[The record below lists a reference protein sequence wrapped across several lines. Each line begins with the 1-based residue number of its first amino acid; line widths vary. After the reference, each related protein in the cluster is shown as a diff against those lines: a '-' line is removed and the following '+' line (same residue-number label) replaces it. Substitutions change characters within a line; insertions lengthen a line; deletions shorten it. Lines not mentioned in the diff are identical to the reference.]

1 MSNIPAAFPATPSAP
16 QDDTAGINSTD
27 TGVPD
32 STSAP
37 DNAGTAETATP
48 TSWPAVIALALAAFI
63 FNTTE
68 FAPVG
73 LLSMIGESFA
83 MRTED
88 VGLMLTIYAWVVAVG
103 SLPLMLAVRA
113 AERKRLLMILFLVF
127 VVSHAVTAVAS
138 SFWLL
143 MAGRLGI
150 ACAHAIFWSITP
162 SLAVRMV
169 PPRKASQALGLVATG
184 SSLAMVLGIPL
195 GRVVGELLGWRI
207 TFGLTG
213 AVALVIMLVLMR
225 LLPKL
230 PSQNSGS
237 LSSLPLL
244 LKRPALLSVYG
255 LVIVGVTA
263 HFTLYSYLEPF
274 AQHVAGLQGQAITL
288 VLLVFGGS
296 GLIGSVLFGL
306 LGTRMPGTLLLTAL
320 AVMSVCLLLLP
331 GMATHESWLLTLL
344 VLWGAMMCFGLS
356 MQARVLGL
364 ASDATDVATA
374 LYSGLFNLGIGAGA
388 LLGNQ
393 VSLHWGLPQ
402 LGHVAGWLSVA
413 TLAGTVLALV
423 KFRGVFLRGP
433 GGGVV
438 AGH

>member
-1 MSNIPAAFPATPSAP
+1 M
-16 QDDTAGINSTD
+16 
-27 TGVPD
+27 
-32 STSAP
+32 
-37 DNAGTAETATP
+37 
-48 TSWPAVIALALAAFI
+48 
-63 FNTTE
+63 
-68 FAPVG
+68 
-73 LLSMIGESFA
+73 
-83 MRTED
+83 
-88 VGLMLTIYAWVVAVG
+88 
-103 SLPLMLAVRA
+103 
-113 AERKRLLMILFLVF
+113 
-127 VVSHAVTAVAS
+127 
-138 SFWLL
+138 
-143 MAGRLGI
+143 
-150 ACAHAIFWSITP
+150 
-162 SLAVRMV
+162 
-169 PPRKASQALGLVATG
+169 
-184 SSLAMVLGIPL
+184 
-195 GRVVGELLGWRI
+195 
-207 TFGLTG
+207 
-213 AVALVIMLVLMR
+213 
-225 LLPKL
+225 
-230 PSQNSGS
+230 
-237 LSSLPLL
+237 
-244 LKRPALLSVYG
+244 YG

-344 VLWGAMMCFGLS
+344 VLWGAMMMCFGLS

-423 KFRGVFLRGP
+423 KFRGVFLREP